1 MIKRPD
7 FYSQSVT
14 FTGYQTELDSHLT
27 GLVSLSITLA
37 PMKRFAFLHFLFF
50 LLASEALAQSTTII
64 SQVIDGQT
72 RRLRTG
78 TFSKR
83 TVNGLNDCVEPKTW
97 TFRDETSWDSKYYGG
112 KTFNV
117 GAMNSGSNV
126 LTCSGANFATAD
138 IGKTIEVTGAGA
150 GGALLTTTIVTRNS
164 STQVTLATTASTT
177 VSNTKIYYYDIT
189 KPGYTE
195 AHYALNASNNF
206 SMNYRLLFP
215 KAYNQS
221 ESYEYPMIVMLH
233 GLGEGSTCWGG
244 CGSQTNAQGD
254 CPATF
259 TNVRFRNNDLNL
271 VHGGLPHMEAIH
283 NPTTGS
289 NGKKPEDPTL
299 HSRAFPGFVLFPQ
312 SNGTTSGWNSAEV
325 ERVYR
330 IIQLLT
336 IQYKIDPDRIYLHGL
351 SNGGAGVW
359 EILKLKPEIFAAVLP
374 MSASI
379 PHGSAIFNAEV
390 AKTVPVPAWLF
401 QGANDGNPSVA
412 NTNQI
417 VAKLKAAGGTPRY
430 KIYPNAG
437 HGIWGN
443 AYNEP
448 DFFTWMLRQNKAN
461 VQVLFGDST
470 ICGTNGAGVQMALSA
485 GFLAYQWEK
494 DGVAIPGATGPNYTA
509 TVPGTYRARFS
520 RVSASP
526 SEAQWNQ
533 WSKPVVVREKTPV
546 TPVLTTTSSPH
557 FPDINSSTSVRIDG
571 PTTGGLTKN
580 WYKNGVLTTAPPVDT
595 ASFLTKSNI
604 SGHVGVYHLITKAA
618 DGCPSLPSNEVH
630 VTIST
635 PVGIT
640 APSNLQGEVTTPGSI
655 QLFWQDNSNNETG
668 FELQRGTTNGG
679 PYAFYK
685 LLDEDAIAFED
696 TGLTPNTTY
705 YYRLRA
711 TNTTQR
717 SDYTT
722 QLAVTIS
729 TDTEPPTPPQNLVV
743 STNTVNSVTLS
754 WSPSTD
760 NGGVQAYYVY
770 NGTTPIAT
778 GSNNTS
784 YTVTGLA
791 PNSNFAF
798 TVRAVDFNGNYSE
811 PSSQLMATT
820 VVTGLTYSHTLAVLD
835 NFTLVGTDPVWQ
847 APWTTIE
854 KTGKIPNFSRSE
866 RQQDDYYWFKY
877 DGYISVPSSGNYRFR
892 ITSDDGSAMYL
903 GTQGVTTAFVA
914 TSGYPGTNGVPLA
927 PNTTRIIS
935 NDHLGS
941 IVQSTSSNQS
951 LSVGQFYPITVIYFE
966 KVEGDSLWVEYAGPP
981 TGGTSNW
988 QPIPNSLLKS
998 GTAPTLVAPNQPLF
1012 FEATV
1017 STFPEGMTS
1026 IFLSWAHGNSTDD
1039 FEIFRST
1046 DNETYQIIHREET
1059 LTQYTDTGLI
1069 PNTTYYYKIRA
1080 VNANGVS
1087 TFLGPEE
1094 ATTLPDTQAPT
1105 VPLNLSVISNTYT
1118 NAGLNW
1124 DAATDNVGVAHYNVY
1139 SNGNLLGT
1147 ATNTA
1152 FYTTALLPATLY
1164 DFTVKAVDF
1173 NGNESA
1179 ASNTATITT
1188 TEPEMFYSVAGQN
1201 LTSLTSWKEN
1211 PDGSGNSPTSF
1222 NFNGQQY
1229 VIQASESLTSTWQ
1242 IGGEVSK
1249 VIVGDGVT
1257 LNLNSQLQGKIS
1269 ATGSSVV
1276 NVNYD
1281 GQASGFNFTF
1291 DELAPTSTVNFNTYS
1306 TIPAANFGN
1315 VNLNGSG
1322 VKNLPPGVVE
1332 VTGNLQL
1339 GNNVELKSTSSNGS
1353 TVRVGGNV
1361 DLGTLSASGIASDN
1375 WPSLQFSANANHSL
1389 VSGSNPNFYQLVA
1402 EAGATINYSSPSATT
1417 IRVGSLNGGG
1427 LELENGSTLSIGNNT
1442 LALTGQASIN
1452 PTNTT
1457 GRLSVDNGS
1466 IQFTSTSSALSN
1478 VYFDPAHND
1487 IQNLTIQNSGG
1498 GVTAI
1503 REPIEVYDG
1512 VKINQGVL
1520 NSSGNIAI
1528 KSSATASASI
1538 RQIQNGSITGEVTVE
1553 RFMAPKG
1560 RLYRYLSTPQS
1571 NVTVADWQNY
1581 IPITGDFDGASTGPG
1596 LTANASMF
1604 YYAEPSYSAY
1614 PPTASTNQVPIEV
1627 GRGYAVFIREGVDP
1641 TTLTTA
1647 GLPNQGNVSFTS
1659 LLTGGTGSPTDGWNL
1674 LGNPYASDIVWSNTG
1689 WTSSGIGNVISVREN
1704 LPGGAFQFRYWDR
1717 SGAGS
1722 GTLENGKIPA
1732 GQAFWVQ
1739 ATNAS
1744 PTLTISE
1751 AAKTIETATQNT
1763 EFYRIASADL
1773 NTVET
1778 FAIALTNGTYED
1790 KAFVTLKSEG
1800 SDLYTKLTDGEKRP
1814 NSFFNLSTLSSDQV
1828 ALAVNELSGL
1838 FCDKTI
1844 PVKLENIAV
1853 GTYTLK
1859 FETDQFKTASLTLV
1873 DSYLNQSTLIT
1884 DAQPEISFS
1893 VTSEASSYQNRF
1905 AVVMKRTDINTAVA
1919 VSAPQANLCSSIEY
1933 ATVEIENSQPGL
1945 EYEVVNAALDAL
1957 SEKVLGTGE
1966 KIELFVPVSALASGQ
1981 NQLKVRGG
1989 FQGCASKELDKSVV
2003 VSISEIPQID
2013 GQHDLE
2019 GCVGTS
2025 FEVKVNSNSST
2036 TFKWFDL
2043 LAQQSLSETS
2053 SRLQIASLGDF
2064 HSLLVTA
2071 VNEQGCESEP
2081 FGISI
2086 LADTLDAAEVIT
2098 LDHETLETN
2107 ITTNIQWLLNGEII
2121 EGATEQQLN
2130 PTESGS
2136 YAVQTSMGHCTRIS
2150 EPVEFIVTGIEG
2162 TSAQLMLQVYPNP
2175 SSPGQASF
2183 RGVSPY
2189 DSPLQINVTDVSGKV
2204 VVNRS
2209 ITYANYTEGVEL
2221 REVLSPGLYVL
2232 RVAQHG
2238 VVVHRKLVVR

>member
-1 MIKRPD
+1 MK
-7 FYSQSVT
+7 
-14 FTGYQTELDSHLT
+14 
-27 GLVSLSITLA
+27 LA
-37 PMKRFAFLHFLFF
+37 FVKRFFATFFLFW
-50 LLASEALAQSTTII
+50 AISSALAQTVII
-64 SQVIDGQT
+64 SQSIDGQV

-83 TVNGLNDCVEPKTW
+83 TVNGVNDCVEPKTW

-117 GAMNSGSNV
+117 GAMTSGSNV
-126 LTCSGANFATAD
+126 LTCSGANFAVAD
-138 IGKTIEVTGAGA
+138 IGKTMQVNGAGV
-150 GGALLTTTIVTRNS
+150 GGAQLTTTIVTRIS
-164 STQVTLATTASTT
+164 STQVTLANTASTT
-177 VSNTKIYYYDIT
+177 VSNATIYYFDAT

-195 AHYALNASNNF
+195 GHYALNVGNNF

-244 CGSQTNAQGD
+244 CGSQTLAQGD
-254 CPATF
+254 CPAGF
-259 TNVRFRNNDLNL
+259 TNARFRNNDLNL
-271 VHGGLPHMEAIH
+271 VHGGLPHLEAIH

-359 EILKLKPEIFAAVLP
+359 ELLKLKPEIFAAVLP

-401 QGANDGNPSVA
+401 QGANDGNPSVS

-494 DGVAIPGATGPNYTA
+494 DGAAIPGATGPTYTA

-520 RVSASP
+520 RISASP

-557 FPDINSSTSVRIDG
+557 FPDVNSSTSVRIDG

-618 DGCPSLPSNEVH
+618 DGCPSLPSNGIH

-668 FELQRGTTNGG
+668 FELQRGTANGG

-711 TNTTQR
+711 TNNTQR

-722 QLAVTIS
+722 QLAITIS
-729 TDTEPPTPPQNLVV
+729 TDSEPPTPPQNLAV
-743 STNTVNSVTLS
+743 SKNTVNSVTLS

-760 NGGVQAYYVY
+760 NGGVQQYYVY
-770 NGTTPIAT
+770 NGSTPIAT

-784 YTVTGLA
+784 YTVTGLT

-835 NFTLVGTDPVWQ
+835 NFTLVGSDPVWQ

-903 GTQGVTTAFVA
+903 GTAGGTTAFVA
-914 TSGYPGTNGVPLA
+914 TTGYPGSNGIPLA
-927 PNTTRIIS
+927 PNTTRIIQ

-941 IVQSTSSNQS
+941 ISQIASSNQN
-951 LSVGQFYPITVIYFE
+951 LAVNNFYPFTVIYFE

-981 TGGTSNW
+981 TGGTSNY
-988 QPIPNSLLKS
+988 QPVPNSLLKS

-1017 STFPEGMTS
+1017 SAFPEGMTS
-1026 IFLSWAHGNSTDD
+1026 VFLSWAHGNSTDD

-1046 DNETYQIIHREET
+1046 DNDHYEIVHREET

-1080 VNANGVS
+1080 VNPNGVS

-1105 VPLNLSVISNTYT
+1105 VPLNLSVISSTYT

-1124 DAATDNVGVAHYNVY
+1124 DAATDNVGIAHYNVY
-1139 SNGNLLGT
+1139 ANSLLLGT
-1147 ATNTA
+1147 AVNTT
-1152 FYTTALLPATLY
+1152 FYTTQLLPGTAY

-1173 NGNESA
+1173 NGNESD
-1179 ASNTATITT
+1179 ASNIATITT
-1188 TEPEMFYSVAGQN
+1188 TEPETFYSVAGQN

-1222 NFNGQQY
+1222 NFNGQEY
-1229 VIQASESLTSTWQ
+1229 VIQSSESLSNTWQ
-1242 IGGEVSK
+1242 IGGEVSR

-1257 LNLNSQLQGKIS
+1257 LNLNSQLVGKIS
-1269 ATGSSVV
+1269 TAGTSVV

-1291 DELAPTSTVNFNTYS
+1291 DELSPTSTVNFNTYS
-1306 TIPAANFGN
+1306 TIPSAQFGN

-1322 VKNLPPGVVE
+1322 VKNLPQGVTE
-1332 VTGNLQL
+1332 VNGNLQL
-1339 GNNVELKSTSSNGS
+1339 ANNVELKSTSSNGS
-1353 TVRVGGNV
+1353 TLRVGGDVN
-1361 DLGTLSASGIASDN
+1361 LGTLAASGIAADN
-1375 WPSLQFSANANHSL
+1375 WPSLQFSANTSHAL
-1389 VSGSNPNFYQLVA
+1389 AAGSNPNFFKLIA
-1402 EAGATINYSSPSATT
+1402 EAGATINYSSPSTTT

-1427 LELENGSTLSIGNNT
+1427 LELANGSTLSIGNNT
-1442 LALTGQASIN
+1442 LILTGKSSIN
-1452 PTNTT
+1452 PTNTV
-1457 GRLSVDNGS
+1457 GRLAFDNGS
-1466 IQFTSTSSALSN
+1466 IQMTSTSPEVSN
-1478 VYFDPAHND
+1478 LYFDAAHNNVE
-1487 IQNLTIQNSGG
+1487 NLTIQNTAG
-1498 GVTAI
+1498 GVMAI
-1503 REPIEVYDG
+1503 RDPLEVYNG
-1512 VKINQGVL
+1512 IKINQGML
-1520 NSSGNIAI
+1520 NSGGNVTI

-1538 RQIQNGSITGEVTVE
+1538 RQIENGSISGGVTVE
-1553 RFMAPKG
+1553 RYMSPK
-1560 RLYRYLSTPQS
+1560 RDYRYLATPQS
-1571 NVTVADWQNY
+1571 NVTVADWQEY
-1581 IPITGDFDGASTGPG
+1581 IPITGNFDGASTGPG
-1596 LTANASMF
+1596 IISSNASMF
-1604 YYAEPSYSAY
+1604 YYAEPSYIAY
-1614 PPTASTNQVPIEV
+1614 PLTASTNQSLIEV
-1627 GRGYAVFIREGVDP
+1627 GRGYAVFIREGVNP

-1647 GLPNQGNVSFTS
+1647 GTPNQGNVSFTS
-1659 LLTGGTGSPTDGWNL
+1659 LLTGGTGTPADGWNL
-1674 LGNPYASDIVWSNTG
+1674 LGNPYASDIVWSNSG
-1689 WTSSGIGNVISVREN
+1689 WTSSGISNVISVREN

-1739 ATNAS
+1739 ATTAS
-1744 PTLTISE
+1744 PSLTVTE
-1751 AAKTIETATQNT
+1751 AAKTAEPANQNT
-1763 EFYRIASADL
+1763 EFYRTATTNSML
-1773 NTVET
+1773 TET
-1778 FAIALTNGTYED
+1778 FSIGLTNGTYLD
-1790 KAFVTLKSEG
+1790 KAFVILSEEG
-1800 SDLYTKLTDGEKRP
+1800 SDVYDKLMDGEKRP

-1828 ALAVNELSGL
+1828 SLAVNSVSDS

-1844 PVKLENIAV
+1844 PIKLANIAA

-1859 FETDQFKTASLTLV
+1859 FEIAEFRTASITLTDHFL
-1873 DSYLNQSTLIT
+1873 DQDKEIT
-1884 DAQPEISFS
+1884 EAENEISFTVDTQS
-1893 VTSEASSYQNRF
+1893 ASHQNRF
-1905 AVVMKRTDINTAVA
+1905 EIHLKRKAIEKSLTPSPVV
-1919 VSAPQANLCSSIEY
+1919 ANLCSSEEY
-1933 ATVEIENSQPGL
+1933 ATIKIENSQPGV
-1945 EYEVVNAALDAL
+1945 EYEVLNNSGGIL
-1957 SEKVLGTGE
+1957 SEKVAGTGE
-1966 KIELFVPVSALASGQ
+1966 PILIAVPVGQLTAGQ
-1981 NQLKVRGG
+1981 NLLKVRGG
-1989 FQGCASKELDKSVV
+1989 FRGCNAVELDKIAMVNV
-2003 VSISEIPQID
+2003 LLVPQ
-2013 GQHDLE
+2013 LE
-2019 GCVGTS
+2019 GTQALTGCVG
-2025 FEVKVNSNSST
+2025 NSMAISVSSNAIGAAY
-2036 TFKWFDL
+2036 KWFDFTNQMA
-2043 LAQQSLSETS
+2043 LAETS
-2053 SRLQIASLGDF
+2053 HTLTIASLGDY

-2071 VNEQGCESEP
+2071 VSTEGCESEP
-2081 FGISI
+2081 FAVTIQS
-2086 LADTLDAAEVIT
+2086 DTLAVPEVT
-2098 LDHETLETN
+2098 LLDYETLEVN
-2107 ITTNIQWLLNGEII
+2107 YAVDIQWLLDGEIVA
-2121 EGATEQQLN
+2121 GATDQQFK
-2130 PTESGS
+2130 PSESGS
-2136 YAVQTSMGHCTRIS
+2136 YAVQATKGLCTQVS
-2150 EPVEFIVTGIEG
+2150 EPIDFVITGLENA
-2162 TSAQLMLQVYPNP
+2162 SSHLMLQVFPNP
-2175 SSPGQASF
+2175 AAPGKARFKGSSPSM
-2183 RGVSPY
+2183 S
-2189 DSPLQINVTDVSGKV
+2189 SLQCQLTDVSGKV
-2204 VVNRS
+2204 VLSRAIS
-2209 ITYANYTEGVEL
+2209 YADYATGVDL
-2221 REVLSPGLYVL
+2221 TDLLPPGMYVL
-2232 RVAQHG
+2232 HVRQESA
-2238 VVVHRKLVVR
+2238 VVRKKLVIR